1 MRVVDC
7 REETDLDEAG
17 ALGRSVTR
25 NPAGA
30 DVAVNDHA
38 HEQPDN
44 HDIPAAY
51 VPTVRSVQGGMSD
64 TADAVTSVQVV

>member
-44 HDIPAAY
+44 RDIPPAY
-51 VPTVRSVQGGMSD
+51 VPTVRSVQGGLSD
-64 TADAVTSVQVV
+64 TADAVTSVHVV